1 MAIASAARSLFQAT
15 AVGVSG
21 RIGQHVIDALP
32 VAAIPFSGGISS
44 AALARV
50 DLQGFI
56 RLATARV
63 SVSSHYH
70 EEQQSREVL
79 ASAVFEGV
87 NIGDVFTADRI
98 AVRLNLAEHPSGSLA
113 VSALGTH
120 FENLRIGGSPVE
132 IRLDPVGPFDI
143 GAGKTIATS
152 LVQSVE
158 AVVPFVQGTGHVL
171 SVQGFGTV
179 AFAELLAGPGM
190 FSLTLLRVQEGLI
203 SNVGVELGTVSIAGI
218 KAEASEGLREIGDR
232 AKRDAVPHPAIGSK
246 QTPVVARSS
255 ARRTASDRLSEQG
268 RQLAHALVQKLMS
281 RDTSAYHYS
290 AEEAEIYLMD
300 VQMDVQK
307 FSRAMR
313 CLSKY
318 HLKFPCLA
326 AAGLRRPIPILLGLE
341 NSVFGAAESGMLS
354 GELLSATY
362 EAVVSDLSK
371 NGHIALDPDAHIVRI
386 SIGEAENHFRE
397 ALEDFLAVRFDAR
410 QSDISGSPG
419 HLFTVHT
426 KSPGLTIH
434 ISPAY
439 AINPYQSFG
448 NKLSTPVAQY
458 VQPGR
463 WIFGAPQLDT
473 TTMYDVPTQTAAYI
487 AK

>member
-1 MAIASAARSLFQAT
+1 MAIASSTRSLFQAT
-15 AVGVSG
+15 AVGFSG
-21 RIGQHVIDALP
+21 RIGQHLIDAQP
-32 VAAIPFSGGISS
+32 VAAVPFSGGISS
-44 AALARV
+44 AALTDV
-50 DLQGFI
+50 NLQGFI
-56 RLATARV
+56 RMAAARV
-63 SVSSHYH
+63 QVSSHYDDDT
-70 EEQQSREVL
+70 QYREVS
-79 ASAVFEGV
+79 ASAVLDGV
-87 NIGDVFTADRI
+87 NIGDIFTADRI
-98 AVRLNLAEHPSGSLA
+98 VARISLAEHTSGSLT

-120 FENLRIGGSPVE
+120 FENLRIGGAPVE
-132 IRLDPVGPFDI
+132 IRLDPVGPFDT
-143 GAGKTIATS
+143 GAGKTIGAS
-152 LVQSVE
+152 LVRSVE
-158 AVVPFVQGTGHVL
+158 TVAPLVQRTGHVL
-171 SVQGFGTV
+171 SVQGFGSV

-203 SNVGVELGTVSIAGI
+203 SNVGVELGTLSIAGI
-218 KAEASEGLREIGDR
+218 KAEAFDR
-232 AKRDAVPHPAIGSK
+232 ATRDSLAHPAISSK

-255 ARRTASDRLSEQG
+255 ARRTASDRISEQG
-268 RQLAHALVQKLMS
+268 RRLAHALVQKLMS

-307 FSRAMR
+307 FSRAIG

-326 AAGLRRPIPILLGLE
+326 AAGLREPIPILLGLE
-341 NSVFGAAESGMLS
+341 NSVFAAAEAGLLS
-354 GELLSATY
+354 GELLSKTY
-362 EAVVSDLSK
+362 EAVVSDISK
-371 NGHIALDPDAHIVRI
+371 KGYIALDPEAHIDRI
-386 SIGEAENHFRE
+386 SIGDAENHFRE

-410 QSDISGSPG
+410 QSDISASPG
-419 HLFTVHT
+419 HPFTVHT
-426 KSPGLTIH
+426 QSLGLTIH